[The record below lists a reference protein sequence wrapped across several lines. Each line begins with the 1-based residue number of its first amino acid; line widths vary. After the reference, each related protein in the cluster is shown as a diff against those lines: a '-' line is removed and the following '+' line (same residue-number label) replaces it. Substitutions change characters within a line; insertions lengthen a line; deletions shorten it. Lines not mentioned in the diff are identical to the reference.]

1 MQPSHPK
8 AVLTDMD
15 GLLLDTESVSEVAFH
30 AVAERYKLDEQDS
43 KTIFPRLIGLTPA
56 GHLKIFAET
65 LPKEIDPHAFDS
77 DWKAEFM
84 QKLNQEIPLKAHAK
98 EFLQY
103 LYDKSIPIGLVT
115 SARRAKAELLMER
128 TGLLPYFTAITAGD
142 EVPQGKPAPDIYIEA
157 ASRLNV
163 APEDCLAFEDSANG
177 VRSAHGAG
185 AQVIQVIDLIPPDE
199 ELRSLGHVV
208 VSSLAEA
215 AEHLGWSLT

>member
-8 AVLTDMD
+8 AVFTDMD
-15 GLLLDTESVSEVAFH
+15 GLLLDTESVSKTAFH
-30 AVAERYKLDEQDS
+30 AVAERYGLDEQT
-43 KTIFPRLIGLTPA
+43 KTIFPQLIGLTPV
-56 GHLKIFAET
+56 GHLKIFAER
-65 LPKEIDPHAFDS
+65 LPKEIDPHAFDR
-77 DWKAEFM
+77 DWKDEFM

-103 LYDKSIPIGLVT
+103 LFDKNIPIGLVT
-115 SARRAKAELLMER
+115 SARRTKAELFMER
-128 TGLLPYFTAITAGD
+128 TALLPYFTAITAGD
-142 EVPQGKPAPDIYIEA
+142 EVAHGKPAPDIYIEA
-157 ASRLNV
+157 ARRLKV

-185 AQVIQVIDLIPPDE
+185 VRVIQVIDLIPPDE
-199 ELRSLGHVV
+199 ELRSLGHVA